1 MIKRF
6 NAVSLDGVIS
16 KIKVQPENLD
26 NAIKDHFAHDDGMDT
41 YVELNEANIANARI
55 VFDETIARMNCKPLT
70 SAADSGGRINPKRR
84 RTRRTRKTRRTR
96 GTRRTRRIS

>member
-1 MIKRF
+1 
-6 NAVSLDGVIS
+6 
-16 KIKVQPENLD
+16 
-26 NAIKDHFAHDDGMDT
+26 MDT

-84 RTRRTRKTRRTR
+84 KI
-96 GTRRTRRIS
+96 RRTRRRTRRRTMTTRRIRRIS